1 MNLLKDVLGRVNCL
15 EELIIV
21 ALVMIA
27 AVHVCGVVSCTDC
40 GYHFCGCGCVP
51 GDGIDSLVF
60 LWKD

>member
-15 EELIIV
+15 EELIDV

-40 GYHFCGCGCVP
+40 GCHFCGCGCVP